1 VFRPD
6 GNDALNYK
14 FSFSYI
20 EASLPAL
27 LQGLVMTVQVSAL
40 SIVGA
45 VLIGIVCASIRI
57 FNVPVL
63 SQLVRFYVHVIRTT
77 PILAQLFFI
86 FYGLPSL
93 GLGLSLYWSAVL
105 CLVLWGGAYNT
116 ENVRSGF
123 ITINKGLRDAALAL
137 GLKPLQYLRAVA
149 LPLGLRISI
158 PAVLNTSI
166 SVLKN
171 SSYMQAIGLAELTY
185 VAMERSAMDFR
196 TLENFAAICVLYLML
211 IWGLSAAVRRVERRL
226 HMPFADGR

>member
-1 VFRPD
+1 MS
-6 GNDALNYK
+6 YK

-27 LQGLVMTVQVSAL
+27 LQGLLMTLQVSVL
-40 SIVGA
+40 SIAGAICVG
-45 VLIGIVCASIRI
+45 IICASIRI

-63 SQLVRFYVHVIRTT
+63 SHVVRAYVHVIRTT
-77 PILAQLFFI
+77 PILTQLFFI

-116 ENVRSGF
+116 ENVRGGF
-123 ITINKGLRDAALAL
+123 IAINKGLNDAARAL
-137 GLKPLQYLRAVA
+137 GLKRLQYLWAVA

-158 PAVLNTSI
+158 PAMLNTSI

-171 SSYMQAIGLAELTY
+171 SSYMQVIGLAELTY

-211 IWGLSAAVRRVERRL
+211 VWGLSFVVRRVEAQL
-226 HMPFADGR
+226 HKPFRDGR